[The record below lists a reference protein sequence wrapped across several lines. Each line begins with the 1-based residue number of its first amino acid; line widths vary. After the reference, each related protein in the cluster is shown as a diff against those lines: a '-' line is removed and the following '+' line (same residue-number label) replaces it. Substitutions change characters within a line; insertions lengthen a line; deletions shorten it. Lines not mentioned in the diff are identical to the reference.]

1 MTMKM
6 KVLLV
11 DIDDN
16 LKEALGN
23 LFDKIFTGKQYDLI
37 QVNLIRKALEII
49 KNNHIDLMITDLQ
62 LLDGSGI
69 SLLIQ
74 VQDSFPDIPKIVLSA
89 YTDLISK
96 EDMKLLGI
104 NYFFQKPPNLHTL
117 KQGIEQ
123 ILQLKKEE
131 NME

>member
-74 VQDSFPDIPKIVLSA
+74 VQDSFPDIPKIILSA

-96 EDMKLLGI
+96 EDMKLLDI

>member
-1 MTMKM
+1 M

>member
-1 MTMKM
+1 M

-74 VQDSFPDIPKIVLSA
+74 VQDSFPDIPKIILSA